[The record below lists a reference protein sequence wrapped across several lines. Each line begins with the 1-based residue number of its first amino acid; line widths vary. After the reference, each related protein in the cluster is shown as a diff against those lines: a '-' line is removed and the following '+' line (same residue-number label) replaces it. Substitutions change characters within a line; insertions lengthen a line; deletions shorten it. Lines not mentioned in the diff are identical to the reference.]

1 MTRPPASVLALTL
14 RRIEREK
21 ADHLARWRKDR
32 PAHWI
37 EMYEHD
43 VLVLG
48 WAAKGFEN
56 LAAKEAE
63 SA

>member
-1 MTRPPASVLALTL
+1 MTRPPASVLPLTL

-21 ADHLARWRKDR
+21 ADHLAKWRKDR
-32 PAHWI
+32 PSHWI
-37 EMYEHD
+37 DMYEHD

-48 WAAKGFEN
+48 WAAVGYEK
-56 LAAKEAE
+56 LAERE